1 MYKIDYSKLVVNDV
15 KQFFQLPKNKK
26 ESDRINELIK
36 EKSKDKLTD
45 NK

>member
-26 ESDRINELIK
+26 ESDRINNLIIQ
-36 EKSKDKLTD
+36 KSEEKDKQ
-45 NK
+45 N